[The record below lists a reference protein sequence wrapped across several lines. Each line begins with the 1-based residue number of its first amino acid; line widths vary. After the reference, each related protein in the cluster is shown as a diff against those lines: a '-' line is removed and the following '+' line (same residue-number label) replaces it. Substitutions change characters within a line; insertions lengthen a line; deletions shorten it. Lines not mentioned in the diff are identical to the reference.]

1 MKNTISENEV
11 EQIAL
16 SLSHLLMLPTIK
28 NLILDLGGVLYDIR
42 YENIA
47 DTFRNYGLQGFEKL
61 YVQAG
66 QAKEIDLFEEGKIT
80 PEQFRTFIRTLTT
93 NSLTDKQIDHAWN
106 AILIDLPETR
116 ILLLKEL
123 RKKYRVFL
131 FSNTNAIN
139 QIEFERFVIEKFGE
153 NIFETHFEKAYYSHT
168 LGIKKPKPEAF
179 LKICEEQNLIPAE
192 TLFIDDTERHIL
204 GAQKA
209 GLQTYWLHQ
218 ENLENSNIINN
229 LLSKP

>member
-1 MKNTISENEV
+1 M
-11 EQIAL
+11 
-16 SLSHLLMLPTIK
+16 SLIIK
-28 NLILDLGGVLYDIR
+28 NIIFDLGGVLYDIR

-47 DTFRNYGLQGFEKL
+47 DTFRSYGLQEFEKL

-80 PEQFRTFIRTLTT
+80 PELFRTFIRSLTS
-93 NSLTDKQIDHAWN
+93 NSLTDNQIDHAWN
-106 AILIDLPETR
+106 AILIDLPEVR
-116 ILLLKEL
+116 VQLLKEL
-123 RKKYRVFL
+123 KKKYRVFL
-131 FSNTNAIN
+131 FSNTNEIN
-139 QIEFERFVIEKFGE
+139 CIEFERFVTEKFGE
-153 NIFETHFEKAYYSHT
+153 NIFETHFEKAYYSHI

-179 LKICEEQNLIPAE
+179 QKICEEQNLIPAE

-209 GLQTYWLHQ
+209 GLQIYWLQH
-218 ENLENSNIINN
+218 EKLENCKIIND